1 MNRSELITKF
11 ATSND
16 LSLEDA
22 TMIVNTFFDSLR
34 SALVNGDRVEIRAF
48 GSFAV
53 KEYKGYTGRNPK
65 SGETVTV
72 PPKRL
77 PTFRLGKELKEFLN
91 RQKA

>member
-1 MNRSELITKF
+1 MNRSELITAF
-11 ATSND
+11 SNSTEI
-16 LSLEDA
+16 SLEDA
-22 TMIVNTFFDSLR
+22 TLMVNAFYDSIR
-34 SALVNGDRVEIRAF
+34 ASLVNGDRVEIRGF

-65 SGETVTV
+65 SGEIVNV

-77 PTFRLGKELKEFLN
+77 PTFRLGKEFKEFLN

>member
-1 MNRSELITKF
+1 MNRSELI
-11 ATSND
+11 ASLSLSNE

-22 TMIVNTFFDSLR
+22 TLMVNAFFEAIRSSL
-34 SALVNGDRVEIRAF
+34 VDGDRVEIRGF
-48 GSFAV
+48 GSFAM

-65 SGETVTV
+65 SGDTVTV

-77 PTFRLGKELKEFLN
+77 PTFRLGKEFKEYLN